1 MTQQNVS
8 ELAKQGNAV
17 VQKYIR
23 LYFFLVRI
31 DTIILGI

>member
-23 LYFFLVRI
+23 LYFFLNLELLI
-31 DTIILGI
+31 K